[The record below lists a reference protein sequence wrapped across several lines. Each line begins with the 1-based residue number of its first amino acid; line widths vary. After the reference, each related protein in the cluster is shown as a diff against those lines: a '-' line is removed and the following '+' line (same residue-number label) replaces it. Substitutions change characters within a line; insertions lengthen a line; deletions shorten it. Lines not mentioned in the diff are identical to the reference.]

1 MMEEKDLDILLSN
14 YKPGIGNEEQF
25 LASLQHR
32 MDAVD
37 MVMEYKAREMR
48 GYRRRATACFVAG
61 TVVGVLLAVL
71 ARLLPSPV
79 ELFQLTVSSGIL
91 LFLLNNVHY
100 AVMALCSF
108 VSVYGIVGMARMGEP
123 EPFTGGT
130 SFPGTGAFR
139 KG

>member
-1 MMEEKDLDILLSN
+1 MMEEKDLDILLSS
-14 YKPGIGNEEQF
+14 YKPGIGNEEGF

-37 MVMEYKAREMR
+37 RVMEYKAREMR
-48 GYRRRATACFVAG
+48 CYRRRATACFVAG

-100 AVMALCSF
+100 AVMALCSI
-108 VSVYGIVGMARMGEP
+108 VSVYGIVGMARIGEP
-123 EPFTGGT
+123 EPFARGD

>member
-48 GYRRRATACFVAG
+48 CYRRRATACFVAG

>member
-1 MMEEKDLDILLSN
+1 MIEDKDLDKLFSS
-14 YKPGIGNEEQF
+14 YKPEISQEDDF
-25 LASLQHR
+25 LRSLQHR

-37 MVMEYKAREMR
+37 MVMEYRAREMR
-48 GYRRRATACFVAG
+48 RHRRRATACFVAG

-100 AVMALCSF
+100 AVMALCSL
-108 VSVYGIVGMARMGEP
+108 VSVYGIVGMASMGEP
-123 EPFTGGT
+123 EPFAGGA

>member
-1 MMEEKDLDILLSN
+1 MIEDKDLDKLFSS
-14 YKPGIGNEEQF
+14 YKPEISQEDDF
-25 LASLQHR
+25 LRSLQHR

-37 MVMEYKAREMR
+37 MVMEYRAREMR
-48 GYRRRATACFVAG
+48 RHRRRAIVCFVAG

-100 AVMALCSF
+100 AVMALCSL

-123 EPFTGGT
+123 EPFAGGA
-130 SFPGTGAFR
+130 SFPGTGVFR

>member
-108 VSVYGIVGMARMGEP
+108 VSVYGIVGIARMVEP
-123 EPFTGGT
+123 EPFAGGD

>member
-1 MMEEKDLDILLSN
+1 MMEDKDLDMLLSS
-14 YKPGIGNEEQF
+14 YKPEIGNGEEF
-25 LASLQHR
+25 LKSLRHR

-100 AVMALCSF
+100 AVMALCSL
-108 VSVYGIVGMARMGEP
+108 VSVYGIVGIASMGEP
-123 EPFTGGT
+123 EPFAGGA

>member
-123 EPFTGGT
+123 EPFTGGA

>member
-14 YKPGIGNEEQF
+14 YKPGIGNEEGF

-48 GYRRRATACFVAG
+48 GYRRRATACFVA
-61 TVVGVLLAVL
+61 GVLLAVL

-100 AVMALCSF
+100 AVMALCSL
-108 VSVYGIVGMARMGEP
+108 VSVYGIVGIASMGEP
-123 EPFTGGT
+123 EPFAGGA

>member
-79 ELFQLTVSSGIL
+79 ELLQLTVSSGIL